1 MIFVISGPSGSGKS
15 TLVQRFLAEDGKAS
29 FSVSH
34 TTRPMRK
41 GEVEGRD
48 YYFVDIDRFQKM
60 IDAGGFAEFAQ
71 VHGNYYGTSRA
82 ELAAKGKGRDVL
94 LDIDVQG
101 ADQIRRSL
109 PEAVLVFILPPS
121 YTVLRRRLQDRG
133 SDSEEVIARRLANA
147 HDEIRRYTHFD
158 YVVIND
164 DLEQASAELE
174 AVIRG
179 TRCRTERRRERVE
192 DILRGFQREE

>member
-147 HDEIRRYTHFD
+147 HDEIRRYAHFD

-164 DLEQASAELE
+164 DLGQASAELE

-179 TRCRTERRRERVE
+179 TRCRTEWRRERVE